1 MPTVIRTVHDLVR
14 HARGPTHHHHHHQS
28 VHEARRMRAHHILVT
43 HSLA

>member
-14 HARGPTHHHHHHQS
+14 HARGPSHHHHHQS
-28 VHEARRMRAHHILVT
+28 VYEARRMRAHHILVT

>member
-14 HARGPTHHHHHHQS
+14 HARGPTHHHHHQS
-28 VHEARRMRAHHILVT
+28 VQEARRMRAHHILVT

>member
-14 HARGPTHHHHHHQS
+14 HARGPTHHHHHQS
-28 VHEARRMRAHHILVT
+28 VHEARRIRAHHILVT